1 MNILRAH
8 GRRPIK
14 KKIHLKNVGKTLDS
28 KVYFAGEIFD
38 PYQQMGVPGAL
49 LSGFHSM
56 DKMLGE
62 IEGARKKI

>member
-1 MNILRAH
+1 MLAK
-8 GRRPIK
+8 P
-14 KKIHLKNVGKTLDS
+14 LDS

-49 LSGFHSM
+49 LSGFYSV

-62 IEGARKKI
+62 IEGSKRKF